1 MYIKFDKKLIVDIKQ
16 LKYESKKSQ
25 VNNSIEDLKTNIKKL
40 PSLLKYFQEINIDS
54 LKINDNE
61 FTIFFNER
69 HLYLDNKHIN
79 LSTKVEVHSQTIKLN
94 LYSLYLKDL
103 KILLNGK
110 FKVNMHKEVAN
121 FVGDYAYKDLSG
133 EFNIQADEN
142 FIDFYVNTNEVK
154 DIKFVRDFVRLPA
167 EAEKWMYD
175 NVTGKMKLNYF
186 YGKLNT
192 SNFYPVLES
201 FKGNATIE
209 DVKIRFHKNAKV
221 VDTKKLT
228 VDYKDDK
235 LLFSMQE
242 PSYDTTK
249 IYGSSVVINNLTSE
263 AKGEVVVDIKTKS
276 ALNRD
281 ILDIL
286 KAYNITLPLIQTK
299 GTIDSS
305 FTLVV
310 PYLIKKGMK
319 TTGKFLAKDA
329 VFKLQNFEFEAKNAD
344 VELKGANV
352 IIKNSYVKHKEMF
365 EGVLNLNINTNSST
379 AKGDVNLSKVLIQ
392 SSSDKIIDTKDIKSD
407 ILVDF
412 KNNTVLQFPTLKTN
426 LEIKKDNILISLADL
441 ALIYEHSS
449 LLKKLDIKKGNISLD
464 LIDEN
469 NITFKAFLDELNF
482 PIEKDLKPI
491 KKLEIAGLI
500 KNENLYINGTNYHII
515 LESIKNKS
523 IKLFLKDIDL
533 NIDTK
538 KVDTTSIKQDLI
550 LILENS
556 KIKVDKDSYLASKA
570 NINLDSNK
578 VEFKGKFSNLVL
590 PLFSNNKKVESL
602 DIVGTYTYKNKN
614 LVINTTDKKIALIIK
629 DNSDVSLNLKDYDLL
644 FDTTKQNDISNL
656 KRVIL
661 KAKNS
666 NIIINNKY
674 TLLSKEYTFEYSKNL
689 QKFLSLYKDSQITY
703 SKKNEDI
710 VLRANNLNDK
720 LINSLANK
728 ELITGGKV
736 VLVASG
742 KDNLLKGKLFLSENN
757 IKGLSILT
765 NLITLINTSPAL
777 INPLLAI
784 PSIASMATN
793 KGFVVNGYKV
803 NDGYVDFEYNFDT
816 KYLDMTKIVTVGNGI
831 DFDGKAAIDFDTNLI
846 DAKINLIFFKGYT
859 SVVNSIPVLNYVLLG
874 DNKRVETEVEITG
887 TLDEPKIKSNV
898 AQDSINAPVNVI
910 KRIITSP
917 IKLFE

>member
-110 FKVNMHKEVAN
+110 FKVNMYKEVAN

-133 EFNIQADEN
+133 EFNIQADEK

-209 DVKIRFHKNAKV
+209 DAKIRFHKNAKV

-286 KAYNITLPLIQTK
+286 KAYNINLPLIQTK
-299 GTIDSS
+299 GTTDSS

-365 EGVLNLNINTNSST
+365 EGVLNLNINTNTST

-441 ALIYEHSS
+441 SLIYEHSS

-515 LESIKNKS
+515 LESIK
-523 IKLFLKDIDL
+523 
-533 NIDTK
+533 
-538 KVDTTSIKQDLI
+538 
-550 LILENS
+550 
-556 KIKVDKDSYLASKA
+556 
-570 NINLDSNK
+570 
-578 VEFKGKFSNLVL
+578 
-590 PLFSNNKKVESL
+590 
-602 DIVGTYTYKNKN
+602 
-614 LVINTTDKKIALIIK
+614 
-629 DNSDVSLNLKDYDLL
+629 
-644 FDTTKQNDISNL
+644 
-656 KRVIL
+656 
-661 KAKNS
+661 
-666 NIIINNKY
+666 
-674 TLLSKEYTFEYSKNL
+674 
-689 QKFLSLYKDSQITY
+689 
-703 SKKNEDI
+703 
-710 VLRANNLNDK
+710 
-720 LINSLANK
+720 
-728 ELITGGKV
+728 
-736 VLVASG
+736 
-742 KDNLLKGKLFLSENN
+742 
-757 IKGLSILT
+757 
-765 NLITLINTSPAL
+765 
-777 INPLLAI
+777 
-784 PSIASMATN
+784 
-793 KGFVVNGYKV
+793 
-803 NDGYVDFEYNFDT
+803 
-816 KYLDMTKIVTVGNGI
+816 
-831 DFDGKAAIDFDTNLI
+831 
-846 DAKINLIFFKGYT
+846 
-859 SVVNSIPVLNYVLLG
+859 
-874 DNKRVETEVEITG
+874 
-887 TLDEPKIKSNV
+887 
-898 AQDSINAPVNVI
+898 
-910 KRIITSP
+910 
-917 IKLFE
+917 

>member
-25 VNNSIEDLKTNIKKL
+25 VNSSIEDLKTNIRKL
-40 PSLLKYFQEINIDS
+40 PSLLKYFNEINIDS

-61 FTIFFNER
+61 FTIFFNEK

-79 LSTKVEVHSQTIKLN
+79 LSTKVEVHSKSVKLD

-110 FKVNMHKEVAN
+110 FKVNMFKEVAN
-121 FVGDYAYKDLSG
+121 FVGNYAYKDLTG
-133 EFNIQADEN
+133 EFNIQADEK
-142 FIDFYVNTNEVK
+142 FIDFYVNTNETQ
-154 DIKFVRDFVRLPA
+154 DIKFVRDFVRLPS
-167 EAEKWMYD
+167 EAEEWMYD

-209 DVKIRFHKNAKV
+209 DAKIRFHKNAKV

-235 LLFSMQE
+235 LLFSMHE

-263 AKGEVVVDIKTKS
+263 AKGEVVVNIKTKS
-276 ALNRD
+276 ALNSD
-281 ILDIL
+281 ILGIL
-286 KAYNITLPLIQTK
+286 KAYDITLPLIQSK
-299 GTIDSS
+299 GTTDST

-310 PYLIKKGMK
+310 PYLIKKGMR
-319 TTGKFLAKDA
+319 TTGKFLTKDA
-329 VFKLQNFEFEAKNAD
+329 TFKLQNFEFDAKNVD
-344 VELKGANV
+344 VELKDADI

-365 EGVLNLNINTNSST
+365 EGVLNLNINTNNST
-379 AKGDVNLSKVLIQ
+379 AKGDVNLNKVLIE
-392 SSSDKIIDTKDIKSD
+392 SSSDKIINAKDIKTD

-412 KNNTVLQFPTLKTN
+412 KNNTILEFPTLKTN

-441 ALIYEHSS
+441 ALIYNYSD
-449 LLKKLDIKKGNISLD
+449 LLKQLDIKKGNISLD

-469 NITFKAFLDELNF
+469 NLTFKASLDELNF

-500 KNENLYINGTNYHII
+500 KNENLYINTIDHHII

-538 KVDTTSIKQDLI
+538 NVDTTSIKQKLI
-550 LILENS
+550 LTLENS
-556 KIKVDKDSYLASKA
+556 KIRVDKDTYRALKA

-578 VEFKGKFSNLVL
+578 VGFKGKFSNLDL
-590 PLFSNNKKVESL
+590 PFSYNSKKVDSL
-602 DIVGTYTYKNKN
+602 NIIGTYTYKNKN
-614 LVINTTDKKIALIIK
+614 LTINSEDKKISLVMK
-629 DNSDVSLNLKDYDLL
+629 DNNDLFLSLVDYDLL
-644 FDTTKQNDISNL
+644 FDANKQNDISKL
-656 KRVIL
+656 KKVVL
-661 KAKNS
+661 KGKNS
-666 NIIINNKY
+666 NIILNDKY
-674 TLLSKEYTFEYSKNL
+674 LLLSQNFTFESSENL
-689 QKFLSLYKDSQITY
+689 QKFISLYKDSQISY
-703 SKKNEDI
+703 SKKDKDI
-710 VLRANNLNDK
+710 ILRANNLNDK
-720 LINSLANK
+720 FVNSLANK

-736 VLVASG
+736 VIVASG
-742 KDNLLKGKLFLSENN
+742 KDELLKGKLFLSENN
-757 IKGLSILT
+757 IKGLSVLT

-793 KGFVVNGYKV
+793 KGFAVNGYKV

-816 KYLDMTKIVTVGNGI
+816 KYLDMTRIVTVGNGI

-846 DAKINLIFFKGYT
+846 DSKINLIFFKGYT

-887 TLDEPKIKSNV
+887 TLDDPKIKSNV